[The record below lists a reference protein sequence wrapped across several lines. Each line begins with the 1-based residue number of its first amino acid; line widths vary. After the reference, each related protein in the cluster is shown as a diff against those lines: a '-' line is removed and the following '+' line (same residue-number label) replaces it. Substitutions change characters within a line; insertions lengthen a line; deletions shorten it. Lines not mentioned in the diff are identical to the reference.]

1 MLFSTFFGS
10 YNKKSLSCY
19 FFIEHNLV
27 VLNNELWA

>member
-10 YNKKSLSCY
+10 YNKKSCY